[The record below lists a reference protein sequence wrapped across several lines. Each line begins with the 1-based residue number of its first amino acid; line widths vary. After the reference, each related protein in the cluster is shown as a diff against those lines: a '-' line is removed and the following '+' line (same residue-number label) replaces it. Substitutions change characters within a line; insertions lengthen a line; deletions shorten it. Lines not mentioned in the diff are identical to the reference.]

1 MPNVSTGNRLYSS
14 FLVLF
19 VETPRKFI
27 TAFIYLL
34 LNLLFINLLL
44 LFIYYYLF
52 ITFFSYFLRGYFLC
66 FIAMQKYKELS
77 SFLFSRPE
85 HLINY

>member
-1 MPNVSTGNRLYSS
+1 MHCINMPNVSTGNRLYSS

-52 ITFFSYFLRGYFLC
+52 ITFF
-66 FIAMQKYKELS
+66 
-77 SFLFSRPE
+77 FLFFTWLFFMFYR
-85 HLINY
+85 HANIQRT